1 MPVISK
7 SALVPYSCAEMYD
20 LVNDI
25 AAYPDFLPWC
35 GGSEILESNEDE
47 IRASVAL
54 SRSGINKSFTTL
66 NRLQKNKMIEMRLVE
81 GPFQHLEGYWRFE
94 SLSDEACKVLFDI
107 EFEFSSR
114 LLAMTVGP
122 VFSQVTGSM
131 LDAFTKR
138 AVEVYGKR

>member
-7 SALVPYSCAEMYD
+7 SALVPYSSAEMYA

-25 AAYPDFLPWC
+25 SAYPDFLPWC
-35 GGSEILESNEDE
+35 GASKVLESNEDE
-47 IRASVAL
+47 IRARVELA
-54 SRSGINKSFTTL
+54 RSGIKKSFTTL

-81 GPFQHLEGYWRFE
+81 GPFQHLEGFWRFE
-94 SLSDEACKVLFDI
+94 SLNETACKIMFDI

-114 LLAMTVGP
+114 ILAMTVGP
-122 VFSQVTGSM
+122 VFSQVTSTM
-131 LDAFTKR
+131 VDAFTKR